1 MMIDALLGVGLLIT
15 LILLIIQMKKSS
27 KNHREL
33 HKVAELTNKALVA
46 QRSIN
51 ESQLSMNAQIAQN
64 LELLGVHTRLIKPT
78 VAMQAEAFLAWQ
90 NRKDNE
96 ENG

>member
-1 MMIDALLGVGLLIT
+1 MMIDALLGVGLLFT
-15 LILLIIQMKKSS
+15 LTLLIIQIKKSS
-27 KNHREL
+27 KNHKDL
-33 HKVAELTNKALVA
+33 HRVAELTNKALVA

>member
-1 MMIDALLGVGLLIT
+1 MIDALLGVGLIIT
-15 LILLIIQMKKSS
+15 LTLLLLQARKNS
-27 KNHREL
+27 KNHKDL
-33 HKVAELTNKALVA
+33 HRIAELTNKALVA
-46 QRSIN
+46 QREIN
-51 ESQLSMNAQIAQN
+51 EAQHSMNSHIAQN
-64 LELLGVHTRLIKPT
+64 LELLGVHTKLIKPT